1 MRAGERI
8 CGKGDAAVA
17 LERLD
22 KVLASTGRW
31 TRKEGRELIRRGRVT
46 VDGAFARKP
55 EDKLD
60 PEISRLEVDGEAVD
74 CAPFA
79 YLMMNKPAGVVSA
92 TGDPRQKTVLDL
104 LPERLR
110 RRGLFPV
117 GRLDKDTTG
126 LLLLT
131 DDGPLAHALL
141 SPKRHVD
148 KVYLARVEGRVD
160 AVDAAALSAG
170 MTLGDGLCCLPARLE
185 PVGDGSECRVT
196 LREGKYHQVKR
207 MLAARGKPVRSLTRL
222 SMGPLAL
229 DEALGPGEWRP
240 LTPDERAMLRSAAGG
255 EA

>member
-1 MRAGERI
+1 MRAGEGI

-46 VDGAFARKP
+46 VDGVFAQKP

-60 PEISRLEVDGEAVD
+60 PEVSRLEVDGEAVD
-74 CAPFA
+74 CAPFV

-131 DDGPLAHALL
+131 DDGALAHALL
-141 SPKRHVD
+141 SPRRHVY
-148 KVYLARVEGRVD
+148 KSYYVEVD
-160 AVDAAALSAG
+160 GVLEEEDVRAFAAG
-170 MTLGDGLCCLPARLE
+170 MTLAGGLRFLPAELKPAAPDRGF
-185 PVGDGSECRVT
+185 VK
-196 LREGKYHQVKR
+196 LREGKYHQIKR
-207 MLAARGKPVRSLTRL
+207 MLAARGKPVLCLERVSF
-222 SMGPLAL
+222 GPLGL
-229 DEALGPGEWRP
+229 DPRLERGSWRP
-240 LTPDERAMLRSAAGG
+240 LTPEERAMLRSAAGG

>member
-31 TRKEGRELIRRGRVT
+31 TRKEGRELIRRGRVA
-46 VDGAFARKP
+46 VDGVFAQKP

-60 PEISRLEVDGEAVD
+60 PEVSRLEVDGEAVD
-74 CAPFA
+74 CAPFV

-131 DDGPLAHALL
+131 DDGALAHALL
-141 SPKRHVD
+141 SPRRHVY
-148 KVYLARVEGRVD
+148 KSYCVEVD
-160 AVDAAALSAG
+160 GVLDGEDVRAFAEG
-170 MTLGDGLCCLPARLE
+170 MTLAGGLRCLPAELR
-185 PVGDGSECRVT
+185 PAAPDRGFVK
-196 LREGKYHQVKR
+196 LREGKYHQIKR
-207 MLAARGKPVRSLTRL
+207 MLAARGKPVLRL
-222 SMGPLAL
+222 ERVSFGPLSL
-229 DEALGPGEWRP
+229 DPRLERGSWRP
-240 LTPDERAMLRSAAGG
+240 LTPDERAMLRAAVAG